1 MAAAALI
8 IGLGSAARNGK
19 ISLSQNAFGIFK
31 SPIQKAMS
39 STVNWFNTIYGYLFD
54 YDSLLAD
61 NESLRTQLA
70 EAQQAARDG
79 ISASEENVR
88 LREALNLRAKHTD
101 YELESSKVVLWSSSN
116 WSSSFTI
123 SKGSKSGIELGDS
136 VVTEY
141 GALAGQ
147 VCELGDTWAT
157 VRTIVD
163 VEMDVGAYVGE
174 NSYAGMVVGEYSL
187 MQQGKTRQWKK
198 AIVTLAEGESIEV
211 FAQKAAAEE

>member
-1 MAAAALI
+1 MKDYLKKNGIRIGIIVAAVALI

-19 ISLSQNAFGIFK
+19 ISLGQNAFGIFK
-31 SPIQKAMS
+31 APVQKAMS

-123 SKGSKSGIELGDS
+123 SKGASSGIG
-136 VVTEY
+136 T
-141 GALAGQ
+141 
-147 VCELGDTWAT
+147 
-157 VRTIVD
+157 
-163 VEMDVGAYVGE
+163 
-174 NSYAGMVVGEYSL
+174 
-187 MQQGKTRQWKK
+187 
-198 AIVTLAEGESIEV
+198 AIRSSPNTARWSGR
-211 FAQKAAAEE
+211 

>member
-1 MAAAALI
+1 MKEYLKKNGIRIGIIVAAAALI

-101 YELESSKVVLWSSSN
+101 FELESS
-116 WSSSFTI
+116 
-123 SKGSKSGIELGDS
+123 
-136 VVTEY
+136 
-141 GALAGQ
+141 
-147 VCELGDTWAT
+147 
-157 VRTIVD
+157 
-163 VEMDVGAYVGE
+163 
-174 NSYAGMVVGEYSL
+174 
-187 MQQGKTRQWKK
+187 
-198 AIVTLAEGESIEV
+198 
-211 FAQKAAAEE
+211 